1 MHNLIDTKKISTG
14 SKIRELDSK
23 TFISCTFEESEWQS
37 SKTTST
43 GEKNCFNCINTLG
56 RV

>member
-1 MHNLIDTKKISTG
+1 MHILIDTKKISPG

-23 TFISCTFEESEWQS
+23 TFISCTLKESEWQS
-37 SKTTST
+37 SKTIST
-43 GEKNCFNCINTLG
+43 GEKNCLNCISTLG